1 MSKQYDFWI
10 DFKNKKIYRKKGQI
24 PKEIRKTL
32 KIKENEQVEIN
43 VLDDSI
49 VLNKSSD
56 IHEYDK
62 SINNLIDIIKSV
74 YDRDII
80 ITNLDKIVLTTKDY
94 KDYINLELS
103 PYLANIVDNR
113 KDISELIPV
122 NLNLNSNMSDIKVS
136 YSIKSIIVN
145 GDMIGLL
152 ILLSNT
158 NLENSDLKLLQL
170 MSLYLENYLE

>member
-1 MSKQYDFWI
+1 MTSGIVRRI
-10 DFKNKKIYRKKGQI
+10 DNLGRVVI

-49 VLNKSSD
+49 VLNKYSD

-113 KDISELIPV
+113 KDVSELIPV
-122 NLNLNSNMSDIKVS
+122 NLNLNTNMSDIKVS

>member
-1 MSKQYDFWI
+1 MTSGIVRRI
-10 DFKNKKIYRKKGQI
+10 DNLERVVI

-43 VLDDSI
+43 VLNDNI
-49 VLNKSSD
+49 VLNKYSD

-113 KDISELIPV
+113 KDVSELIPV
-122 NLNLNSNMSDIKVS
+122 NLSLNSNMLDIKVS

>member
-1 MSKQYDFWI
+1 MTSGIVRRI
-10 DFKNKKIYRKKGQI
+10 DNLGRVVI

-49 VLNKSSD
+49 VLNKYSD

-122 NLNLNSNMSDIKVS
+122 NLSLNSNMSDIKVS

>member
-1 MSKQYDFWI
+1 MASGIVRRI
-10 DFKNKKIYRKKGQI
+10 DNLGRVVI

-49 VLNKSSD
+49 VLNKYSD

-113 KDISELIPV
+113 KDINELIPV
-122 NLNLNSNMSDIKVS
+122 NLSLNSNMTDIKVS
-136 YSIKSIIVN
+136 YSIKSIIIN

-152 ILLSNT
+152 ILLSST

>member
-1 MSKQYDFWI
+1 MTSGIVRRI
-10 DFKNKKIYRKKGQI
+10 DNLGRVVI

-49 VLNKSSD
+49 VLNKYSD

-113 KDISELIPV
+113 KNISELIPV
-122 NLNLNSNMSDIKVS
+122 NLSLNSSMSDIKVS
-136 YSIKSIIVN
+136 YSIKSIIIN

>member
-1 MSKQYDFWI
+1 MTSGIVRRI
-10 DFKNKKIYRKKGQI
+10 DNLGRVVI

-49 VLNKSSD
+49 VLNKYSD

-122 NLNLNSNMSDIKVS
+122 NLSLNSNMSDIKVS
-136 YSIKSIIVN
+136 YSIKSIIIN

-170 MSLYLENYLE
+170 ISLYLENYLE